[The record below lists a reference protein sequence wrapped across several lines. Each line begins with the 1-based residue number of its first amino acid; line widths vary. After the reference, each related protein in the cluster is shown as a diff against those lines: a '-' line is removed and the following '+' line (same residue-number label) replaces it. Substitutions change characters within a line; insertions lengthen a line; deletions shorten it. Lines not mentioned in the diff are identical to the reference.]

1 MVTASARTLPALMCG
16 IEACVV
22 SNMSC
27 TWPPI
32 RSVIALPAPRYGTC
46 AMFTPAISLNNSPDM
61 WMPVPTPAEAK
72 LSLPG
77 LAFA

>member
-16 IEACVV
+16 IEAGV

-46 AMFTPAISLNNSPDM
+46 TMFTPVIILNNSPAM
-61 WMPVPTPAEAK
+61 WMPVPMPAEAK

-77 LAFA
+77 LALA